1 MGIAL
6 SPEQG
11 KSYYELFKK
20 ADQALYWAKAE
31 GKNNFVFY
39 NEEDEKQVWFD
50 KIKAICEPLG
60 FTSDMKAYRKNPE
73 NYKGSVATVSGVIR
87 VAITKKQ
94 MSPDLYEICK
104 LLGKD
109 IVLKRIDKV
118 IKLLG

>member
-1 MGIAL
+1 MENPHQQIVL
-6 SPEQG
+6 FDEKVE
-11 KSYYELFKK
+11 KSDIVEILK
-20 ADQALYWAKAE
+20 AY
-31 GKNNFVFY
+31 KNTY
-39 NEEDEKQVWFD
+39 NDADEKQVWFD

-104 LLGKD
+104 LLGNSE
-109 IVLKRIDKV
+109 VAKRIDKV
-118 IKLLG
+118 ISFLG